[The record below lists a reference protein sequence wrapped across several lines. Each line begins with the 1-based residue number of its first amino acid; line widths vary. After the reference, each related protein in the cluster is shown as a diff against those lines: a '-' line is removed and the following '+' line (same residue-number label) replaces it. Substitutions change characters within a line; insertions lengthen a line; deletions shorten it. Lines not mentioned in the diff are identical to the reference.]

1 MNAKAFFHSK
11 TNLTAF
17 KTSLLDAFLARQYI
31 SSPKKKNTL
40 IQSQTWAD
48 SHIDLLALDLKPAA
62 NIVTITAGACH
73 ALAYLSCKPAAIH
86 CVDENSAQLA
96 LLEIKA
102 KALIHL
108 PDYDAVL
115 KFLAQPH
122 QSDNLKRY
130 QRHLRA
136 NLSEAAS
143 HYWQKRNL
151 LGRPRYYAFSNNLQ
165 EHGYYNTSLRFLR
178 FLLIQ
183 LGARFDKLPLAKDL
197 AQQNHIFE
205 QDILPALQNKTF
217 LFLMRRRF
225 ILNQLGFNQNQIN
238 KLKNTKQD
246 ANRDTNQAELSQ
258 LLIQRLRR
266 LLCDFS
272 IAENHFAQQ
281 VIGSTYQIQLQQ
293 SLPLY
298 LQKNVFPQL
307 RQYAHRIHPHQHRL
321 IDFLQ
326 QQSPQSIDA
335 FVLQDHL
342 DYLSSEEIK
351 SLWQEINRCAA
362 PGAKVLIRSLGTQLP
377 LPQVVFQS
385 EQASWQT
392 NALRNQELQ
401 SKDRCALYGSLFVL
415 DKK

>member
-11 TNLTAF
+11 TNLNAF
-17 KTSLLDAFLARQYI
+17 KTSYLDAFLARQFF
-31 SSPKKKNTL
+31 SSSKKKNTL

-48 SHIDLLALDLKPAA
+48 SHIDLLALDLKPTA
-62 NIVTITAGACH
+62 NIVTIAAGACH
-73 ALAYLSCKPAAIH
+73 ALAYLISKPAAIH
-86 CVDENSAQLA
+86 CIDENSAQLA

-136 NLSEAAS
+136 NLSDSAS

-151 LGRPRYYAFSNNLQ
+151 LGRPRYYAFSKNLQ
-165 EHGYYNTSLRFLR
+165 EHGYYNTSLRALR

-183 LGARFDKLPLAKDL
+183 LGARFDRLQQASDL
-197 AQQNHIFE
+197 AQQNYLFE
-205 QDILPALQNKTF
+205 QDILPALQNKGF

-225 ILNQLGFNQNQIN
+225 ILNQLGFNPNQIN
-238 KLKNTKQD
+238 KLKNTKQQ
-246 ANRDTNQAELSQ
+246 ANQAELSQ

-266 LLCDFS
+266 LLCDFN
-272 IAENHFAQQ
+272 ITENHFAQQ
-281 VIGSTYQIQLQQ
+281 VIGTTYKIQQQQ

-298 LQKNVFPQL
+298 LQRDVFPQL
-307 RQYAHRIHPHQHRL
+307 RQYAHRIYPHQNRL

-326 QQSPQSIDA
+326 QQSPQSVDA

-342 DYLSSEEIK
+342 DYLGSEDIQN
-351 SLWQEINRCAA
+351 LWQQINRCAA

-377 LPQVVFQS
+377 LPQIVFQS
-385 EQASWQT
+385 EYASWQT
-392 NALRNQELQ
+392 NSLRNKELQ

-415 DKK
+415 ERK

>member
-1 MNAKAFFHSK
+1 MNTKAFFPNKTTILDSFSASK
-11 TNLTAF
+11 FFADL
-17 KTSLLDAFLARQYI
+17 KPQH
-31 SSPKKKNTL
+31 KL

-62 NIVTITAGACH
+62 NIVTIAAGACH
-73 ALAYLSCKPAAIH
+73 ALAYLSTKPAAIH
-86 CVDENSAQLA
+86 CVDDNPAQLA

-136 NLSEAAS
+136 NLSDQAS

-151 LGRPRYYAFSNNLQ
+151 IGRPRYFAFSENLQ
-165 EHGYYNTSLRFLR
+165 EHGYYNTSLRALR
-178 FLLIQ
+178 FLLTQ
-183 LGARFDKLPLAKDL
+183 LGARFDKLQQAKDL
-197 AQQNHIFE
+197 TQQNQIFE
-205 QDILPALQNKTF
+205 QTILPALQNHYF

-225 ILNQLGFNQNQIN
+225 VLNRLGFNQNQITR
-238 KLKNTKQD
+238 LKNGYQD
-246 ANRDTNQAELSQ
+246 ELSQ
-258 LLIQRLRR
+258 ILIQRLRR

-272 IAENHFAQQ
+272 IQDNHFAQQ
-281 VIGSTYQIQLQQ
+281 VIGQTYQIQQQQ

-298 LQKNVFPQL
+298 LQKDVFPQL
-307 RQYAHRIHPHQHRL
+307 RQYAHRVHPQQNRL
-321 IDFLQ
+321 INFLQ
-326 QQSPQSIDA
+326 QQSKQSIDA

-342 DYLSSEEIK
+342 DYLHPDDIK
-351 SLWQEINRCAA
+351 TLWQEINRCAA

-377 LPQVVFQS
+377 LPQLVFQNA
-385 EQASWQT
+385 ETSWQT

-401 SKDRCALYGSLFVL
+401 SKDRCALYGSLFVFE
-415 DKK
+415 KIAKIQ